1 MEKEPAS
8 RMNGRPPAWLW
19 IFGFLSAATLLAA
32 AILPPIPQP
41 VEYHQFA
48 DRRIFFSIPNFF
60 NVASN
65 LALLYSGMA
74 GLIFLLRSPA
84 TLNHGTF
91 IQLSERWPYIFLFL
105 SVTMT
110 CFGSVYY
117 HWVPDNERLLWD
129 RLPIATGITALL
141 AATLVERVSTKVG
154 LRFLPWLML
163 VGVSSVLYWY
173 WSEQTGTGNLNFYI
187 VTQFYSLLLIIMLGL
202 LLPSRYTHGAVM
214 YWVVGLYGIAKIVE
228 SLDREIYA
236 LGGVISGHTLK
247 HLFAAL
253 AIYWILKMLQKR
265 SPVPKLR

>member
-1 MEKEPAS
+1 
-8 RMNGRPPAWLW
+8 MNGRVLVWLW
-19 IFGFLSAATLLAA
+19 VFGFLSAVTLLAA
-32 AILPPIPQP
+32 AILPPIPQS
-41 VEYHQFA
+41 VAYHQFA
-48 DRRIFFSIPNFF
+48 DRRIFYSIPNFL

-74 GLIFLLRSPA
+74 GLVFLLRSPE

-110 CFGSVYY
+110 CFGSAYY
-117 HWVPDNERLLWD
+117 HWMPDNERLLWD
-129 RLPIATGITALL
+129 RLPISTGITALL
-141 AATLVERVSTKVG
+141 AATLVERVSAKVG
-154 LRFLPWLML
+154 LRLLPWLML
-163 VGVSSVLYWY
+163 IGVSSVLYWY
-173 WSEQTGTGNLNFYI
+173 WSEQQGAGNLNFYI
-187 VTQFYSLLLIIMLGL
+187 VIQFYSLLLIVMLGL

-228 SLDREIYA
+228 SLDWEIYA

-253 AIYWILKMLQKR
+253 AIYWILRMLQKR
-265 SPVPKLR
+265 SPVPEMR